1 MGTTMIFMRDTIL
14 SKLIFFPNDIESVFV
29 ELNFRKC
36 KWLLCKTYQPSYQ
49 SDEYFFNKLDK
60 TLDTY
65 SKYDKVLFKGEFNT
79 EILEQRKKPFLYMHE
94 LSDLVKGKTCFKNMR
109 NPSCVDLL

>member
-1 MGTTMIFMRDTIL
+1 MGTIMIFMRDIIL
-14 SKLIFFPNDIESVFV
+14 SELNFFPNDIESIFV

-36 KWLLCKTYQPSYQ
+36 KWLLCETYQPSSQ

-65 SKYDKVLFKGEFNT
+65 SKNDQVFFKGEFNT
-79 EILEQRKKPFLYMHE
+79 EILE
-94 LSDLVKGKTCFKNMR
+94 
-109 NPSCVDLL
+109 

>member
-1 MGTTMIFMRDTIL
+1 MGTIMIFMRDIIL
-14 SKLIFFPNDIESVFV
+14 SELNFFPNDIESIFV

-36 KWLLCKTYQPSYQ
+36 KWLLCETYQPSSQ

-65 SKYDKVLFKGEFNT
+65 SKNDQVFFKGEFNT
-79 EILEQRKKPFLYMHE
+79 EILEQRIKPFLYMHE
-94 LSDLVKGKTCFKNMR
+94 LSDLVKGKTCFKNMQ
-109 NPSCVDLL
+109 NPSCLDLL